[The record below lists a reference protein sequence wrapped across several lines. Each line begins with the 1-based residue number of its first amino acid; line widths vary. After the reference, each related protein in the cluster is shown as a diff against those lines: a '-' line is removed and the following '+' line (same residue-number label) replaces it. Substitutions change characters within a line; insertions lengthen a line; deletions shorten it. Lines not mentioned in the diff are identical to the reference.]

1 MADGDPVASA
11 VDLRE
16 CEREPIHVPGAIQP
30 HGVLLNLR
38 ESDLTIT
45 QVSVNALAVLGVDA
59 QNLLQQPLMQFI
71 ADESMDK
78 IREALGLKNVAVANP
93 VRVEL
98 HNAQGSAFDGILHR
112 HSGALIFEL
121 EPRRTRNERYL
132 RNAASNIGGVLELLQ
147 STPDIQT
154 LCETTAEEVRRIA
167 GFDRVMVY
175 RFDPEWNGEVIAEAK
190 VEDTGSYLHHRF
202 PASDIPA
209 QARQLYTLNWIR
221 FIPTVDYRPAGL
233 LGTADLAEPLDM
245 SFSVLRSVSPIHLE
259 YLKNMGVT
267 ASMSISL
274 LHDGR
279 LWGLVA
285 CHHHS
290 PKYLPYAIRQN
301 CQLIGQAASSQV
313 RVQEATSNYYY
324 HTARTSIR
332 AKFIEHIAGVQHF
345 AEGLTRLHPNLL
357 DFIEASGAAV
367 FWENRYTT
375 VGETPDEGTLERL
388 RVWVRSRISESLYWT
403 DSLPSVYESAAQWK
417 DVSSGLLALEIL
429 RERGCYV
436 MWFRPEVVRTVTWGG
451 NPNKAID
458 VDEQTGRINPRKSFE
473 AWKQTVRLRS
483 LPWAPH
489 ELDSVYELRNTLVSI
504 VNAEIEREQA
514 EEQRVAREA
523 AEAADRAKSEF
534 LASMSHEIRTPMN
547 GVLGMAELLLDTQL
561 TPEQRDYAQRVH
573 SSGETL
579 LRVLNDILDFSKIEA
594 HQMQIENLNFDLRAE
609 VEEVAQL
616 LARGAQS
623 KGLELVDF
631 VDPAVPTAL
640 RGDPFRLRQVLTNL
654 VGNAIKFTEQGE
666 ITLFA
671 RLVEETSERVTVR
684 FEVQDTGIGMTPQE
698 QERLFKAFSQASSA
712 TTRRYGGTGLGLVIS
727 KRLVELMGGRI
738 EVESEQGR
746 GSTFWF
752 TAEFEKEE
760 VARQVAGSSRG
771 TRIRGLRAI
780 IVDDNAT
787 NRKILNQQM
796 ASWGMHVESAEGGLP
811 ALEELRSAVERGEP
825 YHVAVLDLQMPG
837 IDGLELAQRIKTDP
851 TLASTRLLLLTSLG
865 QYNMVGST
873 YRAGVEA
880 VLTKPVRQAQ
890 LFNCLTTVLG
900 PSGGSPPAFAEPA
913 APSGE
918 STGKDA
924 YERERRAHVLLAE
937 DNMANRDVTAMMLE
951 KLGYRVDAVKDGIEA
966 VEALSRTS
974 SYAVVLMDVQM
985 PEMDGYKATKEIRRN
1000 EGGGHHTPI
1009 IAMTG
1014 NVMQGDREKVLEAGM
1029 DDYVSKP
1036 VRLDELGE
1044 VLRRWVADKEEKI

>member
-1 MADGDPVASA
+1 MADGEPVAGA
-11 VDLRE
+11 VDLTA
-16 CEREPIHVPGAIQP
+16 CEREPIHVPGTIQP
-30 HGVLLNLR
+30 HGVLFNLR
-38 ESDLTIT
+38 ESDLAIT
-45 QVSVNALAVLGVDA
+45 QVSVNALDVLGVDA
-59 QNLLQQPLMQFI
+59 QNLLQQPLMQLVD
-71 ADESMDK
+71 DECTEHL
-78 IREALGLKNVAVANP
+78 RQALGLKNVVVVNP

-98 HNAQGSAFDGILHR
+98 RNDQRSGFDGVVHR
-112 HSGALIFEL
+112 HGGALIFEL
-121 EPRRTRNERYL
+121 EPRSTSEERYVQ
-132 RNAASNIGGVLELLQ
+132 NAANNIGGALELLQ

-154 LCETTAEEVRRIA
+154 LCETTAEEVRRIT

-175 RFDPEWNGEVIAEAK
+175 KFDPEWNGEVIAEAK
-190 VEDTGSYLHHRF
+190 AEETGSYLHHRF
-202 PASDIPA
+202 PASDIPP
-209 QARQLYTLNWIR
+209 QARKLYALNRIR
-221 FIPTVDYRPAGL
+221 FIPKVDYQPAGL
-233 LGTADLAEPLDM
+233 IGTADLAEPLDM
-245 SFSVLRSVSPIHLE
+245 SFAVLRSVSPIHLE
-259 YLKNMGVT
+259 YLKNMGVA

-285 CHHHS
+285 CHHRL
-290 PKYLPYAIRQN
+290 PRYLPYAIRQN
-301 CQLIGQAASSQV
+301 CQLIGQTASSQV
-313 RVQEATSNYYY
+313 RVQEATSNYSY
-324 HTARTSIR
+324 HTERTSIR
-332 AKFIEHIAGVQHF
+332 AKFIEHVAGVEHF
-345 AEGLTRLHPNLL
+345 AEGLIGFRPNLL
-357 DFIEASGAAV
+357 DFVEASGAAV
-367 FWENRYTT
+367 FWEDQYTT
-375 VGETPDEGTLERL
+375 VGEAPDEGTLGRL
-388 RVWVRSRISESLYWT
+388 REWVRSRISESLYWT
-403 DSLPSVYESAAQWK
+403 DSLPSVYESAAEWK
-417 DVSSGLLALEIL
+417 DVASGLLALEIL
-429 RERGCYV
+429 RERGCYI

-523 AEAADRAKSEF
+523 AEAANRAKSEF

-547 GVLGMAELLLDTQL
+547 GVLGMAELLLDTKL
-561 TPEQRDYAQRVH
+561 TPEQRDYAQRVCR
-573 SSGETL
+573 SGESL
-579 LRVLNDILDFSKIEA
+579 LRVLNDILDFSRIEA
-594 HQMQIENLNFDLRAE
+594 RQVQLENLNFDLRVE

-616 LARGAQS
+616 LAVGAQR

-631 VDPAVPTAL
+631 VDPAVPTTL

-671 RLVEETSERVTVR
+671 RLVKETNQGVTVR

-698 QERLFKAFSQASSA
+698 QERLFNAFSQASSA

-727 KRLVELMGGRI
+727 ERLVELMGGRI

-752 TAEFEKEE
+752 TVEFEKEE
-760 VARQVAGSSRG
+760 GARQVALSARR
-771 TRIRGLRAI
+771 TRIRGLRAF

-787 NRKILNQQM
+787 NRKILHQQL
-796 ASWGMHVESAEGGLP
+796 ASWGMHVGSAEGGLH

-837 IDGLELAQRIKTDP
+837 MDGLELAQRIKTDP
-851 TLASTRLLLLTSLG
+851 KLTSTRLLLLTSLS
-865 QYNMVGST
+865 QYNVVEDT
-873 YRAGVEA
+873 YHAGVEA

-900 PSGGSPPAFAEPA
+900 LSGGSLSASSTPAES
-913 APSGE
+913 SGE

-924 YERERRAHVLLAE
+924 YECQAHVLLAE
-937 DNMANRDVTAMMLE
+937 DNAANRDVTAMMLE
-951 KLGYRVDAVKDGIEA
+951 KLGYRVDAVKDGVEA
-966 VEALSRTS
+966 VEALSRIS
-974 SYAVVLMDVQM
+974 SYAAVLMDVQM
-985 PEMDGYKATKEIRRN
+985 PEMDGYKATKEIRRH
-1000 EGGGHHTPI
+1000 EGGGRHIPI

-1014 NVMQGDREKVLEAGM
+1014 NAMQGDREKALEAGM

-1036 VRLDELGE
+1036 VGLNELGE
-1044 VLRRWVADKEEKI
+1044 VLGLWVADKEE

>member
-1 MADGDPVASA
+1 VADGEPVARA
-11 VDLRE
+11 VDLTE

-38 ESDLTIT
+38 ESDLAIT
-45 QVSVNALAVLGVDA
+45 QVSVNALDVLGVDA

-71 ADESMDK
+71 DGEYTEHL
-78 IREALGLKNVAVANP
+78 REALGLRNVAVVNP

-98 HNAQGSAFDGILHR
+98 RNDQRSGFDGVVHR
-112 HSGALIFEL
+112 HGGALIFEL
-121 EPRRTRNERYL
+121 EPRSTSEERYVQ
-132 RNAASNIGGVLELLQ
+132 NAASNIEGAIEFLQ
-147 STPDIQT
+147 STSDIQT
-154 LCETTAEEVRRIA
+154 LCETTAEEVRRIT

-175 RFDPEWNGEVIAEAK
+175 KFDPEWNGEVIAEAK
-190 VEDTGSYLHHRF
+190 AEETGSYLHHRF

-209 QARQLYTLNWIR
+209 QARKLYALNRIR
-221 FIPTVDYRPAGL
+221 FIPNVDYRPAGL
-233 LGTADLAEPLDM
+233 LSTADFVEPLDM

-259 YLKNMGVT
+259 YLKNMGVA

-285 CHHHS
+285 CHHRS
-290 PKYLPYAIRQN
+290 PRYLPYAIRQN
-301 CQLIGQAASSQV
+301 CQLIGQTASSEV
-313 RVQEATSNYYY
+313 RVHEATSNYSY
-324 HTARTSIR
+324 HMERTSIR

-345 AEGLTRLHPNLL
+345 AEGLTRFRPNLL
-357 DFIEASGAAV
+357 DFVEASGAAV
-367 FWENRYTT
+367 FWEDQYTT
-375 VGETPDEGTLERL
+375 VGETPDEGTLGRL
-388 RVWVRSRISESLYWT
+388 REWVRSRISESLYWT
-403 DSLPSVYESAAQWK
+403 DSLPSVYESTAEWK
-417 DVSSGLLALEIL
+417 DVASGLLALEIL

-451 NPNKAID
+451 NPNKAIE
-458 VDEQTGRINPRKSFE
+458 VDEQTGCINPRKSFE

-504 VNAEIEREQA
+504 VSAQIEREQA

-523 AEAADRAKSEF
+523 AEAADQAKSEF

-547 GVLGMAELLLDTQL
+547 GVLGMAELLLDTKL
-561 TPEQRDYAQRVH
+561 TPEQRDYAQRVCR
-573 SSGETL
+573 SGETL
-579 LRVLNDILDFSKIEA
+579 LRVLNDILDFSRIEA
-594 HQMQIENLNFDLRAE
+594 RQVQLENLNFDLRVE

-616 LARGAQS
+616 LAVGAQR

-631 VDPAVPTAL
+631 VDPAVPTTL

-666 ITLFA
+666 IALFA
-671 RLVEETSERVTVR
+671 RLVEETNQSVTVR
-684 FEVQDTGIGMTPQE
+684 FEVQDTGIGLTSQE

-727 KRLVELMGGRI
+727 ERLVELMGGRI

-746 GSTFWF
+746 GSTFCF

-760 VARQVAGSSRG
+760 DARLFAVSARR
-771 TRIRGLRAI
+771 TRIRGLRAF

-787 NRKILNQQM
+787 NRKILHQQL
-796 ASWGMHVESAEGGLP
+796 ASWGMYVGSAEGGLH

-825 YHVAVLDLQMPG
+825 YHVAVLDLLMPG
-837 IDGLELAQRIKTDP
+837 MDGLELAQRIKTDP
-851 TLASTRLLLLTSLG
+851 TLTSTRLLLLTSLS
-865 QYNMVGST
+865 QYNVVEDT

-890 LFNCLTTVLG
+890 LFNCLTTVLE
-900 PSGGSPPAFAEPA
+900 PSGGSLPASLEPE

-918 STGKDA
+918 SASKDA
-924 YERERRAHVLLAE
+924 YERQAHVLLAE
-937 DNMANRDVTAMMLE
+937 DNAANRDVTTMMLE
-951 KLGYRVDAVKDGIEA
+951 KLGYRVDVAKDGVET
-966 VEALSRTS
+966 VEALSRTA
-974 SYAVVLMDVQM
+974 SYTAVLMDVQM
-985 PEMDGYKATKEIRRN
+985 PEMDGYAATKEIRRY
-1000 EGGGHHTPI
+1000 EGGGRHIPI

-1014 NVMQGDREKVLEAGM
+1014 NAMQGDREKALEAGM

-1044 VLRRWVADKEEKI
+1044 VLRRWVADKA